1 MEIVPRLRFCNTFQ
15 MEIAPTAGFILL
27 LIDCINVN
35 QQTRNR
41 MNGSTEM
48 KNVKILQKEWKE
60 LKSSKIQTIE
70 KFHIFQF
77 ILKCHISQFVRGYD
91 CNVPKYTC
99 NYLVHFENRYTLL
112 LIHVQ
117 MWNFKALKGVSGWSS
132 ICKC

>member
-15 MEIAPTAGFILL
+15 MEIAPTVGFILL

-60 LKSSKIQTIE
+60 LKSSKI
-70 KFHIFQF
+70 
-77 ILKCHISQFVRGYD
+77 
-91 CNVPKYTC
+91 
-99 NYLVHFENRYTLL
+99 
-112 LIHVQ
+112 
-117 MWNFKALKGVSGWSS
+117 
-132 ICKC
+132 

>member
-15 MEIAPTAGFILL
+15 MEIAQAASFILL

-60 LKSSKIQTIE
+60 IKSSKI
-70 KFHIFQF
+70 
-77 ILKCHISQFVRGYD
+77 
-91 CNVPKYTC
+91 
-99 NYLVHFENRYTLL
+99 
-112 LIHVQ
+112 
-117 MWNFKALKGVSGWSS
+117 
-132 ICKC
+132 

>member
-60 LKSSKIQTIE
+60 LKSSKI
-70 KFHIFQF
+70 
-77 ILKCHISQFVRGYD
+77 
-91 CNVPKYTC
+91 
-99 NYLVHFENRYTLL
+99 
-112 LIHVQ
+112 
-117 MWNFKALKGVSGWSS
+117 
-132 ICKC
+132 